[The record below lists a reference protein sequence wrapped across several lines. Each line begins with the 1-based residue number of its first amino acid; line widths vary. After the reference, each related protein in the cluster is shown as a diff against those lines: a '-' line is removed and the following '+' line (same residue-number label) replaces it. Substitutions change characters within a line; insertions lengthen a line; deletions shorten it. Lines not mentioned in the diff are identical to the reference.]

1 MKMSRPIHFDVS
13 AKDPQKFVS
22 FYEAVFGWKFDKTPM
37 PMDYW
42 LITTG
47 PKETPGID
55 GGLSQG
61 EPKTEPRPREVKGQS
76 VLAGVVL
83 TLDANDLDATLAKVT
98 ENGGKVKQPRGPI
111 PGVGWYAAFVDPTG
125 NAFGLMQADPK
136 AK

>member
-1 MKMSRPIHFDVS
+1 MARPIHFDVA
-13 AKDPQKFVS
+13 AKDPQKFIN
-22 FYEAVFGWKFDKTPM
+22 FYQTVFGWKFDKVPM

-42 LITTG
+42 LIATG
-47 PKETPGID
+47 EKQTPGID

-61 EPKTEPRPREVKGQS
+61 DPKTDPRPRKVEGQS

-83 TLDANDLDATLAKVT
+83 TLDVSDLDAVLAKVT

-111 PGVGWYAAFVDPTG
+111 PGVGWYAAFIDPSG

-136 AK
+136 AR